1 LDAYR
6 EARKAVTINDTTSV
20 QGSPGASNSAASER
34 DRTTPS
40 PEPASFSRQQEL
52 PPKPT
57 ASPTPGTVEEDS
69 EDVLILILLLLNV
82 VRLPQLRR
90 LFMTQYHCQRGLLE
104 AYRTAKTPGC
114 LYTLLKDALHL
125 YPDPRVMIV
134 RGGRRDSWTTPTG
147 MILTR
152 VTTSIGTVALLKTWY
167 VEVIRTIETA
177 AQPTDVVTSPVA
189 AYRMS
194 SLARTTTTR
203 NMSLAPAMTTLGAEA
218 GMTSMLTTTTR
229 ETGTPMR
236 EAAAL
241 ALSHGVSFAKL
252 RVMTMLI
259 SYDYPHIG
267 W

>member
-1 LDAYR
+1 
-6 EARKAVTINDTTSV
+6 
-20 QGSPGASNSAASER
+20 
-34 DRTTPS
+34 
-40 PEPASFSRQQEL
+40 
-52 PPKPT
+52 
-57 ASPTPGTVEEDS
+57 
-69 EDVLILILLLLNV
+69 
-82 VRLPQLRR
+82 
-90 LFMTQYHCQRGLLE
+90 MTQYHCQRGLLE
-104 AYRTAKTPGC
+104 AYRTTKTPGC
-114 LYTLLKDALHL
+114 LYTLFKDALHL
-125 YPDPRVMIV
+125 YPDPRVVVV
-134 RGGRRDSWTTPTG
+134 RGGRRDQWTTPIG

-152 VTTSIGTVALLKTWY
+152 VTTSIGMVALLKTWY

-203 NMSLAPAMTTLGAEA
+203 NMSLAPAMTTLDAEA

-252 RVMTMLI
+252 RHNGTTADSIYRTLQEDAAILGYRFGSPEFVNYLFVRGLRNLI
-259 SYDYPHIG
+259 LELTL
-267 W
+267 WC